1 MIETTA
7 RVRVRFS
14 ETDAMGVVYHANY
27 FPWFEI
33 ARTQLLA
40 EVGLPYRELQDAGYL
55 LPVLEAQVA
64 YRSSARYDDE
74 IEIRATMKEFPRARI
89 RIDYEV
95 RCGNALL
102 TTGHTVHAFMSR
114 EGVAMRP
121 PNFFLEKLSRAF
133 GE

>member
-7 RVRVRFS
+7 KVRVRFS

-40 EVGLPYRELQDAGYL
+40 EIGLPYRELQNSGYL

-64 YRSSARYDDE
+64 YRSSAHYDDE
-74 IEIRATMKEFPRARI
+74 VEIHAMMKEFPRARI

-95 RCGNALL
+95 RRGNVLL
-102 TTGHTVHAFMSR
+102 TTGHTVHAFMNR
-114 EGVAMRP
+114 EGAAIRP
-121 PNFFLEKLSRAF
+121 PSFFLETLARAF